1 MKKFIF
7 PGILFLV
14 TGLFLSVGGQQAPKV
29 SSYTFSAIKA
39 RQIGPARMSG
49 RIAALDALATDARI
63 LYVGTA
69 SGGVWKSING
79 GVSFRPVFD
88 KQIMS
93 IGAVTIDQQRP
104 DTVYVGTG
112 EIWTRNSVSVG
123 KGLYRTTDGGDNWE
137 LLGLEKT
144 ERIARILISPEDSSL
159 LYVAALGHL
168 WNANPERG
176 VYRSKDG
183 GKTWEKVLYVDE
195 NTGCSDLIMIPGRPG
210 VLFAGMWDFRRQPW
224 SFRSGGPG
232 SGLYRSD
239 DGGDSW
245 ERVTSVV
252 FPDDSIG
259 RIALAV
265 SPVMPDRIYAL
276 IESPKTALYRS
287 DDGGATWK
295 RVNKTPAVTERPF
308 YFSNIIADP
317 VDTNRV
323 WKPGLMLSYS
333 KDTGR
338 TFQRNLMSFG
348 GGVHSDLH
356 ALWVS
361 PANNHFM
368 YLGTDGGVYVSND
381 QGKTWRMVRNLPVSQ
396 FYHVSVDQR
405 RPYWVYGGLQDNG
418 SWMGPSQ
425 SPGGVTNDVWKNIGG
440 GDGFY
445 AFSDPDDPSVIYS
458 QSQGGE
464 VSRVYLKTNEMKD
477 IKPYADEETG
487 KLRFNWNTP
496 FLFGPSGSLYIGSQY
511 LYCSADK
518 GDTWERISPDLTTN
532 DPAKLKQEKSGGVT
546 IDNTA
551 AENHC
556 TIFTIG
562 ESPLDPD
569 IIWVGTD
576 DGNLQVTRD
585 GGKSWTNVTGQVPD
599 LPPHTWCSS
608 VTPSRF
614 QKGTAYV
621 TFDGHRTGDMTPYV
635 YKTTDYG
642 LSWTSL
648 RDKALEG
655 YCHKI
660 IEDTKAENLLFLG
673 TEFGLWLSVD
683 GGAHW
688 ARFTG
693 DFPKVSVRDMVIQE
707 RENDLVA
714 ATHGRG
720 ILIIDDITPLRYLT
734 PELLAKEMAF
744 LPSRPYLLR
753 NQGYSQEFP
762 GDGEFM
768 APNPPEAALLTY
780 YLKKRHIFGDMH
792 IEVYDP
798 DGKKIRDLAAGKRKG
813 INRVQMP
820 IRMKP
825 PRVPTSK
832 TLSFAGFFGPLMEP
846 GTYTVKIIKED
857 QLLQGAFEIRDDPS
871 LPYTEED
878 RALQRKTL
886 MKAYHMLEDLAFLD
900 RQVTGVMQ
908 QARERKKEGV
918 SGSMQKKLD
927 EVIREMQAIHVKL
940 VETKAEGMFTSEEQ
954 LRQKIAAVYGGVVN
968 FLGRPTNSQIQRL
981 NVLEKEMGNYQG
993 RYEEIFNTRV
1003 GRINLWLDRKG
1014 LKPIRPVT
1022 RETFNKEKE
1031 K

>member
-1 MKKFIF
+1 MKKSII

-14 TGLFLSVGGQQAPKV
+14 TGWFMPAAAQQIPKL

-49 RIAALDALATDARI
+49 RISALDAVAADDRI
-63 LYVGTA
+63 VFVGTA
-69 SGGVWKSING
+69 SGGVWRSRNG
-79 GVSFRPVFD
+79 GVTFKPVFD
-88 KQIMS
+88 KYVMS
-93 IGAVTIDQQRP
+93 VGAVTIDQRHP

-112 EIWTRNSVSVG
+112 ETWTRNSVSVG
-123 KGLYRTTDGGDNWE
+123 AGLYRTTDGGDNWE

-144 ERIARILISPEDSSL
+144 ERIARILIDPRDSSL

-168 WNANPERG
+168 WNANKERG
-176 VYRSKDG
+176 VFRSKDG
-183 GKTWEKVLYVDE
+183 GKTWKKVLYVDK
-195 NTGCSDLIMIPGRPG
+195 NTGCSDLVMIPGKPN
-210 VLFAGMWDFRRQPW
+210 VLFAGMWDFRRLPW

-232 SGLYRSD
+232 SGLYRSG
-239 DGGDSW
+239 DGGDTW
-245 ERVTSVV
+245 EKVTSNV

-259 RIALAV
+259 RIALSV
-265 SPVMPDRIYAL
+265 SPVKPDRIYAL
-276 IESPKTALYRS
+276 IESPQTALYRS
-287 DDGGATWK
+287 DDGGVTWMM
-295 RVNKTPAVTERPF
+295 VNKTPAVTERPF

-338 TFQRNLMSFG
+338 TFQRNLMNFG

-356 ALWVS
+356 ALWIS
-361 PANNHFM
+361 PADNRFM

-381 QGKTWRMVRNLPVSQ
+381 QGRTWRMVRNLPVSQ
-396 FYHVSVDQR
+396 FYHVSVDDR
-405 RPYWVYGGLQDNG
+405 RPYRVYGGLQDNG

-425 SPGGVTNDVWKNIGG
+425 SPGGITNDVWKNIGG

-445 AFSDPDDPSVIYS
+445 AFADPDDPSVIYS

-464 VSRVYLKTNEMKD
+464 VSRVYLRTNEMKD
-477 IKPYADEETG
+477 IKPYADAETG
-487 KLRFNWNTP
+487 RLRYNWNTP
-496 FLFGPSGSLYIGSQY
+496 FLFGPSGALYIGSQY
-511 LYCSADK
+511 LYRSADK

-532 DPAKLKQEKSGGVT
+532 DPAKLRQERSGGVT
-546 IDNTA
+546 KDNTT

-556 TIFTIG
+556 TIFAIG

-569 IIWVGTD
+569 IIWAGTD

-585 GGKSWTNVTGQVPD
+585 GGKSWTNVTERVPD

-614 QKGTAYV
+614 AKGTAYV
-621 TFDGHRTGDMTPYV
+621 TFDGHRTGDMTPYI

-642 LSWTSL
+642 LTWTSL
-648 RDKALEG
+648 RDEALEG

-660 IEDTKAENLLFLG
+660 IEDTKAGNLLFLG
-673 TEFGLWLSVD
+673 TETGLWLSVD
-683 GGAHW
+683 GGTRW

-693 DFPKVSVRDMVIQE
+693 DFPKVSVRDLVIQE

-744 LPSRPYLLR
+744 LPSRPYLLH
-753 NQGYSQEFP
+753 NQGYTQEFP
-762 GDGEFM
+762 GDAEFM

-792 IEVYDP
+792 IEVYGP
-798 DGKKIRDLAAGKRKG
+798 DGKKIRDLSAGKRKG

-846 GTYTVKIIKED
+846 GTYTVKIIKKE
-857 QLLQGAFEIRDDPS
+857 QVLQGEFEIRDDPS
-871 LPYTEED
+871 LPYTAED
-878 RALQRKTL
+878 RALQRRTM
-886 MKAYHMLEDLAFLD
+886 MKAYRMLEDLAFLD
-900 RQVTGVMQ
+900 RQVTDVMK
-908 QARERKKEGV
+908 QAEEMKKEKLP
-918 SGSMQKKLD
+918 GSIRKRVE
-927 EVIREMQAIHVKL
+927 EVISGMQDIHCHL

-968 FLGRPTNSQIQRL
+968 YLGRPTTSQIQRL
-981 NVLEKEMGNYQG
+981 DVLEKEMEGYRD
-993 RYEEIFNTRV
+993 RYEELYNTNV
-1003 GRINLWLDRKG
+1003 GRINLWLDKKG
-1014 LKPIRPVT
+1014 LKPIRSVT
-1022 RETFNKEKE
+1022 REAFDKEKE

>member
-1 MKKFIF
+1 MKKSIF
-7 PGILFLV
+7 PGILFLA
-14 TGLFLSVGGQQAPKV
+14 TGLLWSAVAQQIPKV
-29 SSYTFSAIKA
+29 SSYTFSAIGA

-49 RIAALDALATDARI
+49 RISAIDALDSDARVV
-63 LYVGTA
+63 YAATA
-69 SGGVWKSING
+69 SGGVWKSVNG
-79 GVSFRPVFD
+79 GVTFKPVFD
-88 KQIMS
+88 KQVMS
-93 IGAVTIDQQRP
+93 VGAVTIDQQHP

-168 WNANPERG
+168 WNANAERG

-183 GKTWEKVLYVDE
+183 GKSWEKVLYVDE
-195 NTGCSDLIMIPGRPG
+195 NTGCSGLIMIPGKPRT
-210 VLFAGMWDFRRQPW
+210 LFAGMWDFRRQPW
-224 SFRSGGPG
+224 TFRSGGPG

-239 DGGDSW
+239 DGGDTW
-245 ERVTSVV
+245 HKVTSEV

-265 SPVMPDRIYAL
+265 SPVMPERIYAL
-276 IESPKTALYRS
+276 IESPQTALYRS
-287 DDGGATWK
+287 NDGGKSWVM
-295 RVNKTPAVTERPF
+295 VNKTSAVSERPF

-317 VDTNRV
+317 VDSNRV

-338 TFQRNLMSFG
+338 TFQRDLMSFG

-356 ALWVS
+356 ALWIS
-361 PANNHFM
+361 PENNNFM
-368 YLGTDGGVYVSND
+368 YLGTDGGIYISND

-396 FYHVSVDQR
+396 FYHVSVDNR

-425 SPGGVTNDVWKNIGG
+425 GPGGITNDVWKNIGG

-445 AFSDPDDPSVIYS
+445 AFPDPDDPSVIYS

-464 VSRVYLKTNEMKD
+464 VSRVYLRSNEMKD
-477 IKPYADEETG
+477 IKPYADEQTG

-496 FLFGPSGSLYIGSQY
+496 FLFGPSGALYIGSQY
-511 LYCSADK
+511 LYRSVDK

-532 DPAKLKQEKSGGVT
+532 DPAKLRQEKSGGVT

-562 ESPLDPD
+562 ESPLDKN

-576 DGNLQVTRD
+576 DGNLQFTRD
-585 GGKSWTNVTGQVPD
+585 GGKSWSNVTAHVPD

-614 QKGTAYV
+614 EKGTAYV
-621 TFDGHRTGDMTPYV
+621 TFDGHRTGDMNPYV

-642 LSWTSL
+642 LTWTSL
-648 RDKALEG
+648 RDEALEG

-660 IEDTKAENLLFLG
+660 IEDTKADNLLFLG

-683 GGAHW
+683 GGKQW

-693 DFPKVSVRDMVIQE
+693 NFPKVSVRDMVIQE
-707 RENDLVA
+707 RESDLVV

-720 ILIIDDITPLRYLT
+720 ILILDDITPLRYLT
-734 PELLAKEMAF
+734 PELLAREMAF
-744 LPSRPYLLR
+744 LPSRPYLLH
-753 NQGYSQEFP
+753 NQGYAQEFP
-762 GDGEFM
+762 GDGEF
-768 APNPPEAALLTY
+768 AGPNPPEAALLTY

-792 IEVYDP
+792 IEVYGP
-798 DGKKIRDLAAGKRKG
+798 DGKKLRELSAGKRKG

-820 IRMKP
+820 IRLKP
-825 PRVPTSK
+825 PRVPTAK
-832 TLSFAGFFGPLMEP
+832 KLSFAGFFGPFMEP
-846 GTYTVKIIKED
+846 GTYTVRIIKKDKALE
-857 QLLQGAFEIRDDPS
+857 GAFILKDDPS
-871 LPYTEED
+871 LPYSDED
-878 RALQRKTL
+878 RALQRETV
-886 MKAYHMLEDLAFLD
+886 MKAYHLLEDLAFLD
-900 RQVTGVMQ
+900 RQVTDVMKQ
-908 QARERKKEGV
+908 TEEMKKEKM
-918 SGSMQKKLD
+918 SGSIRKRME
-927 EVIREMQAIHVKL
+927 EVIGGMKEIHGHL
-940 VETKAEGMFTSEEQ
+940 VETKAEGMFTEEQ

-968 FLGRPTNSQIQRL
+968 YLGRPTNSQIERL
-981 NVLEKEMGNYQG
+981 KVLEKEMESYRDQ
-993 RYEEIFNTRV
+993 YEEIFNTRV
-1003 GRINLWLDRKG
+1003 GKINLYLEKKG
-1014 LKPIRPVT
+1014 FKPIRPVT
-1022 RETFNKEKE
+1022 RKEFDQEKE

>member
-496 FLFGPSGSLYIGSQY
+496 FLLSL
-511 LYCSADK
+511 
-518 GDTWERISPDLTTN
+518 
-532 DPAKLKQEKSGGVT
+532 
-546 IDNTA
+546 
-551 AENHC
+551 
-556 TIFTIG
+556 
-562 ESPLDPD
+562 
-569 IIWVGTD
+569 
-576 DGNLQVTRD
+576 
-585 GGKSWTNVTGQVPD
+585 
-599 LPPHTWCSS
+599 
-608 VTPSRF
+608 
-614 QKGTAYV
+614 
-621 TFDGHRTGDMTPYV
+621 
-635 YKTTDYG
+635 
-642 LSWTSL
+642 
-648 RDKALEG
+648 
-655 YCHKI
+655 
-660 IEDTKAENLLFLG
+660 
-673 TEFGLWLSVD
+673 
-683 GGAHW
+683 
-688 ARFTG
+688 
-693 DFPKVSVRDMVIQE
+693 
-707 RENDLVA
+707 
-714 ATHGRG
+714 
-720 ILIIDDITPLRYLT
+720 
-734 PELLAKEMAF
+734 
-744 LPSRPYLLR
+744 
-753 NQGYSQEFP
+753 
-762 GDGEFM
+762 
-768 APNPPEAALLTY
+768 
-780 YLKKRHIFGDMH
+780 
-792 IEVYDP
+792 
-798 DGKKIRDLAAGKRKG
+798 
-813 INRVQMP
+813 
-820 IRMKP
+820 
-825 PRVPTSK
+825 
-832 TLSFAGFFGPLMEP
+832 
-846 GTYTVKIIKED
+846 
-857 QLLQGAFEIRDDPS
+857 
-871 LPYTEED
+871 
-878 RALQRKTL
+878 
-886 MKAYHMLEDLAFLD
+886 
-900 RQVTGVMQ
+900 
-908 QARERKKEGV
+908 
-918 SGSMQKKLD
+918 
-927 EVIREMQAIHVKL
+927 
-940 VETKAEGMFTSEEQ
+940 
-954 LRQKIAAVYGGVVN
+954 
-968 FLGRPTNSQIQRL
+968 
-981 NVLEKEMGNYQG
+981 
-993 RYEEIFNTRV
+993 
-1003 GRINLWLDRKG
+1003 
-1014 LKPIRPVT
+1014 
-1022 RETFNKEKE
+1022 
-1031 K
+1031 